1 MPVAWK
7 KTCKKCGYTWSVGD
21 ALTIKD
27 LQCPLCA
34 KKEALKETFGKLFSD
49 FKGLFKGKK

>member
-34 KKEALKETFGKLFSD
+34 KKEALKKTLGKLFTD